1 MKLKSLSDYC
11 IDSEKGAVN
20 PVIVGKPATWIA
32 EQAGVKVPE
41 GTKILLAKLDG
52 VGPEYPLSRE
62 KLSPVILH
70 TLSLIQQKK
79 ESTEQKKWLCS
90 TVWDT
95 RLLFTQMM
103 KM

>member
-1 MKLKSLSDYC
+1 MKLKSLVITASTVK
-11 IDSEKGAVN
+11 KGAVN

-62 KLSPVILH
+62 KLSPVLAYFY
-70 TLSLIQQKK
+70 
-79 ESTEQKKWLCS
+79 
-90 TVWDT
+90 
-95 RLLFTQMM
+95 R
-103 KM
+103 